1 MKGII
6 MKNIY
11 KVYGQTFTNKKE
23 ALKYHHKVYGYAN
36 YQASTVYVYDKNI
49 LVETKPLTK

>member
-1 MKGII
+1 